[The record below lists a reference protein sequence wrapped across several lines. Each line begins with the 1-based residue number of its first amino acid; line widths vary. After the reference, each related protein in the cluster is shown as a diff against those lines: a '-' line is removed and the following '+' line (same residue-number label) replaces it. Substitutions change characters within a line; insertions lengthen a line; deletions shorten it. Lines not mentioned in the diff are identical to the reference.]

1 MNITNVYNL
10 GVNVHFT
17 SKKVGECTFIIVYG
31 GFLSYWSFI
40 SSYFCSVKLI

>member
-31 GFLSYWSFI
+31 GL
-40 SSYFCSVKLI
+40 